1 MPRERNLAGLATISL
16 PSRATARVAPTI
28 RRIALPWSCI
38 VGATLA
44 VALALALAL
53 ALVVAL
59 ALALA
64 LAPLSSRYGPAP
76 ARSPSGGLLYK
87 ADLLCSSN

>member
-16 PSRATARVAPTI
+16 PPRATARVAPTI
-28 RRIALPWSCI
+28 RRIALLWPCI

-53 ALVVAL
+53 ALAV
-59 ALALA
+59 A
-64 LAPLSSRYGPAP
+64 LAPLSSRIWAGPAGS
-76 ARSPSGGLLYK
+76 RSGGLLYK

>member
-28 RRIALPWSCI
+28 HGHGKAIRRI

-44 VALALALAL
+44 VALVLRSSWSGLST
-53 ALVVAL
+53 
-59 ALALA
+59 
-64 LAPLSSRYGPAP
+64 APKHIAIPTC
-76 ARSPSGGLLYK
+76 LYTSHT
-87 ADLLCSSN
+87 L

>member
-16 PSRATARVAPTI
+16 PSRATASPPSRATARVAPTI
-28 RRIALPWSCI
+28 RRIALLWPCI

-53 ALVVAL
+53 A
-59 ALALA
+59 
-64 LAPLSSRYGPAP
+64 PLSSRIWAGPAGS
-76 ARSPSGGLLYK
+76 RSGGLLYK

>member
-1 MPRERNLAGLATISL
+1 MPRERNLAGLAPISL
-16 PSRATARVAPTI
+16 PSRATARVTPTI
-28 RRIALPWSCI
+28 RPIALLWPCI

-44 VALALALAL
+44 VALT
-53 ALVVAL
+53 L

-64 LAPLSSRYGPAP
+64 LAVALAPLSSRIWAGPAGS
-76 ARSPSGGLLYK
+76 RSGGLLYK

>member
-1 MPRERNLAGLATISL
+1 MPRERNLAGLAPISL
-16 PSRATARVAPTI
+16 PSRATASPPSRATARVAPTI
-28 RRIALPWSCI
+28 RRIALLWPCI

-53 ALVVAL
+53 AL
-59 ALALA
+59 
-64 LAPLSSRYGPAP
+64 APLSSRIWAGPAGS
-76 ARSPSGGLLYK
+76 RSGGLLYK

>member
-53 ALVVAL
+53 TL
-59 ALALA
+59 ALAVA
-64 LAPLSSRYGPAP
+64 LAPLSSRIWAGP
-76 ARSPSGGLLYK
+76 ARSRSGGLLHK